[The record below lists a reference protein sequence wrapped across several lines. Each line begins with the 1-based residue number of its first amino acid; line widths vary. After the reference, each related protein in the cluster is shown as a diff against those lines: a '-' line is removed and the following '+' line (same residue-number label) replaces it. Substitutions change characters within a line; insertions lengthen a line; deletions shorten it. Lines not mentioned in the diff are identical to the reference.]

1 AGRSGVAV
9 FRVSGPRSGDVVR
22 ALSGDLPQPRRATLR
37 TFQNPLGRAVID
49 RGLVLWFPG
58 PASFTGEDMAE
69 FHCHGGRA
77 VILAMRKAFAGCA
90 GCRPAEAGE
99 FAKRAFE
106 NGKMDL
112 TQAEGLAD
120 LIDAETEA
128 QRRQAFQQ
136 SDGVLSRQ
144 VEAWRDELIAAMA
157 LVEAA
162 IDFSDE
168 PDVAEDAVKQ
178 AEGRARTL
186 AEQIASVLDD
196 NHRGE
201 ILRDGYRVVLVGPPN
216 AGKSSLLNALARR
229 DAAIVS
235 NEPGTTRDLIEVR
248 LDLGG
253 VPIILT
259 DTAGLRETESA
270 VEKEGIRRST
280 ESAKRADLAL
290 WLDDPDGALREW
302 PDELGGFD
310 LPRGAIQRVLS
321 KADLLTVEHRDAA
334 RADAMIVSASSGEG
348 LDALVSVIVTRAES
362 VTRVAEPSFITQ
374 ARHRDHLTS
383 ALQHLRGFGDKDN
396 DVELRAEDLRRA
408 AFELGRLTGRVDVE
422 DVLDHVFGRFCIGK

>member
-1 AGRSGVAV
+1 RRGFERRSRLYFPVPRGTRVAARPDCQIV
-9 FRVSGPRSGDVVR
+9 W
-22 ALSGDLPQPRRATLR
+22 R
-37 TFQNPLGRAVID
+37 TG
-49 RGLVLWFPG
+49 
-58 PASFTGEDMAE
+58 
-69 FHCHGGRA
+69 
-77 VILAMRKAFAGCA
+77 
-90 GCRPAEAGE
+90 
-99 FAKRAFE
+99 
-106 NGKMDL
+106 
-112 TQAEGLAD
+112 
-120 LIDAETEA
+120 
-128 QRRQAFQQ
+128 
-136 SDGVLSRQ
+136 
-144 VEAWRDELIAAMA
+144 
-157 LVEAA
+157 
-162 IDFSDE
+162 
-168 PDVAEDAVKQ
+168 
-178 AEGRARTL
+178 
-186 AEQIASVLDD
+186 
-196 NHRGE
+196 
-201 ILRDGYRVVLVGPPN
+201 
-216 AGKSSLLNALARR
+216 ARR

-290 WLDDPDGALREW
+290 WLDDPDGALGEW

-408 AFELGRLTGRVDVE
+408 AFELGCLTGRVDVE
-422 DVLDHVFGRFCIGK
+422 DVLDQVFGRFCIGK